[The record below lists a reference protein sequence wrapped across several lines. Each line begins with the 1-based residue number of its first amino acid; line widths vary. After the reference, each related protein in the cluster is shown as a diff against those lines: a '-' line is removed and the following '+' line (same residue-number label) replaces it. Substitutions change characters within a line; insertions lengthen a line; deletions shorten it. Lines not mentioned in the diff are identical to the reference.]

1 MKRQLLVKARKP
13 VPSGR
18 DAHSARV
25 LPARACFGPKRTT
38 KGFAVRGSAQPGL
51 CARRCSPPT
60 TTTEKNVNN
69 SALIDGPSMRQGR
82 LSSYERENY
91 NRTLEPGILFTDRFS
106 CVASTPFAQIDIQN
120 PESWATEA
128 RQILAAKVN
137 RQLPM
142 DSSPGVPTERR
153 CASLAEPAA
162 LCCQGS
168 APASPPPLTAAAFRP
183 RLLLGS
189 GFGEFKAGALSF
201 QREHECL
208 TMQRTAVA
216 AKVLTQLLE
225 SHPRTVRSGSRV
237 TARSAT
243 IGKPSP
249 FPLAFRVAL
258 LASSKVRWNF
268 SGQRVALGRPGP
280 AFRRSGRRAGLHENA
295 LHFLLSHVRCGA
307 RRLFAVVAC
316 SCHLLCRRHPSSARK
331 QLEVQREH
339 QSGTRREAV
348 WSKINVT

>member
-1 MKRQLLVKARKP
+1 MRL
-13 VPSGR
+13 
-18 DAHSARV
+18 
-25 LPARACFGPKRTT
+25 
-38 KGFAVRGSAQPGL
+38 AVRGSALPGRN
-51 CARRCSPPT
+51 ARHCSPPT
-60 TTTEKNVNN
+60 ATTDKNVNN
-69 SALIDGPSMRQGR
+69 SALIGGTSMRQGR

-168 APASPPPLTAAAFRP
+168 APASPPPLTAAAFRR

-189 GFGEFKAGALSF
+189 GFGKFKAGALSF
-201 QREHECL
+201 QREYECL

-216 AKVLTQLLE
+216 TDVLTQLFE
-225 SHPRTVRSGSRV
+225 SYPRTVRSGSRV

-258 LASSKVRWNF
+258 LASSKVRRNF
-268 SGQRVALGRPGP
+268 SGRVLHSVVLGLPLGALAAAPGCMKMLRISSARLSGVMLVRFSWSLLGR
-280 AFRRSGRRAGLHENA
+280 ASRCAERRSGSTLSFYFFPTFIHTGRSIEQRSSNDRSTTRTTTQTTAG
-295 LHFLLSHVRCGA
+295 
-307 RRLFAVVAC
+307 
-316 SCHLLCRRHPSSARK
+316 
-331 QLEVQREH
+331 
-339 QSGTRREAV
+339 GTLANGKE
-348 WSKINVT
+348 KN